1 MFLPLAHVF
10 ARAISFGAFDAKV
23 TVAHTSDLTTL
34 LEQFAGFK
42 PNFILSV
49 PPRVFE
55 KVYNSA
61 RQKAVDGGKGSIFDK
76 AAATAI
82 EYSESLEKGGPPG
95 LALKLKHAVF
105 DKLVYSKLRAALG
118 GECERAVSGG
128 AASARASATTSAASA
143 SRSTRLRTHGDQRRN
158 HRQHLE
164 RAARR
169 HRRQADQ
176 RPCSTDRRGRR
187 TPPAGPGRV
196 RRLLAQREGHCRIHR
211 RRLVPHRRPRL
222 DRQRGYV
229 SITGRKKEII
239 VTAGGKNVAPAGL
252 EDSLR
257 AHALISQCL
266 VVGDGQPFIGALITL
281 DPETLPVGSNATACP
296 PAPPIADLVKN
307 ADLIAEIDS
316 AVADANK
323 KVSNPEQIKKY
334 TILEVDFTQ
343 ETGEL
348 TPTLK
353 LKRNIIHEAH
363 KTKISDLYA

>member
-1 MFLPLAHVF
+1 MNGHAAKIADDGELLVKGPVVF
-10 ARAISFGAFDAKV
+10 GGYWHND
-23 TVAHTSDLTTL
+23 
-34 LEQFAGFK
+34 
-42 PNFILSV
+42 
-49 PPRVFE
+49 
-55 KVYNSA
+55 
-61 RQKAVDGGKGSIFDK
+61 KATAESIVDGWFHTGDLGSI
-76 AAATAI
+76 
-82 EYSESLEKGGPPG
+82 
-95 LALKLKHAVF
+95 
-105 DKLVYSKLRAALG
+105 
-118 GECERAVSGG
+118 
-128 AASARASATTSAASA
+128 
-143 SRSTRLRTHGDQRRN
+143 DQ
-158 HRQHLE
+158 
-164 RAARR
+164 
-169 HRRQADQ
+169 D
-176 RPCSTDRRGRR
+176 GF
-187 TPPAGPGRV
+187 
-196 RRLLAQREGHCRIHR
+196 
-211 RRLVPHRRPRL
+211 
-222 DRQRGYV
+222 V

-281 DPETLPVGSNATACP
+281 DPETLPGWVERNGLPANTA
-296 PAPPIADLVKN
+296 IADLVKN

-363 KTKISDLYA
+363 KTKISALYA

>member
-1 MFLPLAHVF
+1 M
-10 ARAISFGAFDAKV
+10 
-23 TVAHTSDLTTL
+23 
-34 LEQFAGFK
+34 
-42 PNFILSV
+42 
-49 PPRVFE
+49 
-55 KVYNSA
+55 
-61 RQKAVDGGKGSIFDK
+61 
-76 AAATAI
+76 ATATPVRI
-82 EYSESLEKGGPPG
+82 AEDGEILLSGTGG
-95 LALKLKHAVF
+95 LH
-105 DKLVYSKLRAALG
+105 
-118 GECERAVSGG
+118 
-128 AASARASATTSAASA
+128 
-143 SRSTRLRTHGDQRRN
+143 
-158 HRQHLE
+158 
-164 RAARR
+164 
-169 HRRQADQ
+169 
-176 RPCSTDRRGRR
+176 
-187 TPPAGPGRV
+187 
-196 RRLLAQREGHCRIHR
+196 RLLAQREGHR
-211 RRLVPHRRPRL
+211 RVDRRTAGSTPATSAPI
-222 DRQRGYV
+222 DKDGYIT
-229 SITGRKKEII
+229 ITGRKKEII

-281 DPETLPVGSNATACP
+281 DPETLPGWVERNGL
-296 PAPPIADLVKN
+296 PAGTPIADLVKN